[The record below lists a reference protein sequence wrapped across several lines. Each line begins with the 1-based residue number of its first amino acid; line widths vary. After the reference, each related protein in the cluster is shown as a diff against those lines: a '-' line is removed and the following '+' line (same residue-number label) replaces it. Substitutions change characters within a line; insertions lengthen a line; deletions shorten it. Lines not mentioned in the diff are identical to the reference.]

1 MCLPARAE
9 WLNSTIADL
18 DAKIQALE
26 TELQELKYR
35 RNEMIHAV
43 QLPSEILSQIF
54 LIVRNATSKEG
65 RESGLG
71 WVRIAHVCSHWRM
84 AALDCSSLWGCLSS
98 SYSLESLDAMI
109 SRSKG
114 SPLSIYVDAPS
125 NCTKAARIAQSK
137 LRKIL
142 KQTHRLQHISLT
154 SGSFRL
160 RAMLKRLL
168 APAPILE
175 TAKFTTVD
183 NDDDSFGIDSDF
195 GFQYVLDD
203 PTPIVLHGLFGGVA
217 PKLRILSFTGFIPS
231 FGPSPPHFPS
241 LTHLRIIGPSSKD
254 TSEVAI
260 DQLILALSMMPA
272 LQSLDIEW
280 SKYVRSSSKPS
291 IPAPILLPCLNHLG
305 LDVPCHH
312 AADLL
317 TQFHLPGSMDLVLK
331 CRRTVEAS
339 LLHLGSA
346 LTSSWISLP
355 LRSPQSPFS
364 QLPLDQLDISDHPR
378 GTHMFHMSGSAVQS
392 LPGQEKIAAS
402 FSVTLEALG
411 AWSPTLTR
419 LALSPWPTTQV
430 ESLSI
435 SQQPADV
442 RIVREI
448 LLVPFSSVYA
458 IDIEHKAVES
468 FLFYL
473 RSDPALKMGHLS
485 TGTRSPHQTQTGSY
499 SSGEAIPTRKRPFR
513 FPNLT
518 QLSLSNTWITKLSKE
533 EGNTRWLDYL
543 ASIRHLFE
551 RRAALGGSLDLLRV
565 LRCKAPPMEEVEKLK
580 RVAARVEFWSDPK
593 PVWHESAGVGNV
605 FWDEM

>member
-1 MCLPARAE
+1 MCLPTRAE
-9 WLNSTIADL
+9 RLNSIIADL

-54 LIVRNATSKEG
+54 LIARNATSKEG
-65 RESGLG
+65 GESGLG
-71 WVRIAHVCSHWRM
+71 WVRIAHVCSRWRM
-84 AALDCSSLWGCLSS
+84 AALDCPSLWGCLSS
-98 SYSLESLDAMI
+98 SYSPESLDIMI

-125 NCTKAARIAQSK
+125 NRTKAARIAQSK

-154 SGSFRL
+154 SGPFRL
-160 RAMLKRLL
+160 RTMLKGLL
-168 APAPILE
+168 ASAPILE
-175 TAKFTTVD
+175 TAKITNVVVAV
-183 NDDDSFGIDSDF
+183 DDDPFDIDPVN
-195 GFQYVLDD
+195 GLEHVVYD
-203 PTPIVLHGLFGGVA
+203 PTLIVPHGLFAGGA
-217 PKLRILSFTGFIPS
+217 PKLRTLSFIGFIPS

-241 LTHLRIIGPSSKD
+241 LTHFCIGPSSKGS
-254 TSEVAI
+254 SEVAI

-280 SKYVRSSSKPS
+280 PKYAQLSAKPS
-291 IPAPILLPCLNHLG
+291 IPAPIPLPRLNHLG

-312 AADLL
+312 AADFL
-317 TQFHLPGSMDLVLK
+317 TQLHLPGSIDLVLK
-331 CRRTVEAS
+331 CRRTIEAS
-339 LLHLGSA
+339 LLRLGSA

-355 LRSPQSPFS
+355 LRSPQSPFT
-364 QLPLDQLDISDHPR
+364 QLPLDQLDMSHPS
-378 GTHMFHMSGSAVQS
+378 GAPMFHMSGSAVES
-392 LPGQEKIAAS
+392 VPGQEKIAAS
-402 FSVTLEALG
+402 FSVTLEALGG

-435 SQQPADV
+435 FQQPPDV
-442 RIVREI
+442 TIVREI
-448 LLVPFSSVYA
+448 LLVPFSSVYT
-458 IDIEHKAVES
+458 IDLEHQAVEY

-485 TGTRSPHQTQTGSY
+485 TGSPHQMQTAS
-499 SSGEAIPTRKRPFR
+499 FR
-513 FPNLT
+513 LPNLT
-518 QLSLSNTWITKLSKE
+518 QLSLSPSIWITKYSE
-533 EGNTRWLDYL
+533 DRWLDYL

-551 RRAALGGSLDLLRV
+551 RRAALGSPLNLLRI

-580 RVAARVEFWSDPK
+580 RVVAHVEFWPDVPE
-593 PVWHESAGVGNV
+593 PAWHGSAAAGNEV
-605 FWDEM
+605 IMYAL